1 LIRVSR
7 PLSWAESAVA
17 VVVVAAPSQ
26 VAKSGA
32 APLHAVRGVVLS
44 PSTRQPTPS
53 TSQSL
58 PRRLGDEGAFADLS
72 MVEVDK
78 LAFGQ
83 AATGSMQARFGDALC
98 VMNPDLQ

>member
-1 LIRVSR
+1 
-7 PLSWAESAVA
+7 
-17 VVVVAAPSQ
+17 
-26 VAKSGA
+26 
-32 APLHAVRGVVLS
+32 
-44 PSTRQPTPS
+44 
-53 TSQSL
+53 
-58 PRRLGDEGAFADLS
+58 